1 MEISALL
8 LEAFKLL
15 VTGMGFVFL
24 LLGIMVGAVN
34 LLSRL
39 AAEPVVASTSS
50 ECLPAGSAPVDSA
63 MDPQLVAAISS
74 AVHQHRQTRR

>member
-1 MEISALL
+1 MDISAML

-34 LLSRL
+34 LLARL
-39 AAEPVVASTSS
+39 AAEPEAAAAS
-50 ECLPAGSAPVDSA
+50 LAPGAIPAETA